1 MRIFKIS
8 KLVLN
13 VNKNS
18 KCVDNLLIEIN
29 MRDIIHYLERN
40 ERIAKLPIM
49 LPLQNTTTYQING
62 SEAKLSI
69 K

>member
-1 MRIFKIS
+1 
-8 KLVLN
+8 LVLN